1 MPDQNSRQ
9 HLRRGWPLLLLLT
22 TFFFLPYSTPAP
34 TVKQSLQTFSM
45 YHRAGFF
52 SLWDAVL
59 VFALV
64 AVLFRQLR
72 AGQLRFTLGQPA
84 GVWSLFALLILAFCF
99 GLLHVQGTP
108 LGYGTT
114 EARRAV
120 IAFLPAVYLALAY
133 LVAMNC
139 IITPVEALQTLR
151 WLRGL
156 TLLLIG
162 YGLLR
167 FGLILAGEID
177 TMRPFGLPIVLYDQ
191 MTMLYPFLFAVPAWQ
206 LMAHQTNSEAG
217 KPGRLEWLAWAVA
230 VFFIL
235 ISARRFNYLLLAA
248 GLVLVLVAG
257 PWLGWWPVRR
267 SLKFSLHTLAVT
279 AASAV
284 LLSLT
289 MPRWTTGVQQAVQSL
304 DMTSALGRR
313 HGGNIRQAEI
323 HNLFANMERRPYS
336 YLIGM
341 GLGTKWQEIVEQP
354 LDSFSY
360 PKSYL
365 ASSRGWYPQFHLPYL
380 AQLYRFGIL
389 GMSALLL
396 WLVIY
401 LGAHAR
407 GLQRLAAPQM
417 RAFGLGL
424 LLFLIL
430 HLPNLGDSANPTAAI
445 LAGLAMA
452 VLERLPEAPASS
464 SVESRE

>member
-1 MPDQNSRQ
+1 M
-9 HLRRGWPLLLLLT
+9 
-22 TFFFLPYSTPAP
+22 FFFLPYSTPAP

-59 VFALV
+59 AFALV

-84 GVWSLFALLILAFCF
+84 GVWSLFMLLVLAFCF

-120 IAFLPAVYLALAY
+120 IAFLPAVYLALVY
-133 LVAMNC
+133 LLAMNC
-139 IITPVEALQTLR
+139 ILTPTQALQTLR

-191 MTMLYPFLFAVPAWQ
+191 MTLLYPFLFAVPAWQ
-206 LMAHQTNSEAG
+206 LMAPRISLEVER
-217 KPGRLEWLAWAVA
+217 PGRLEWLAWAAA
-230 VFFIL
+230 VFLIL

-248 GLVLVLVAG
+248 GLVLVLTAG
-257 PWLGWWPVRR
+257 PWLGWWPARR
-267 SLKFSLHTLAVT
+267 SLRFSLHTLGVA

-289 MPRWTTGVQQAVQSL
+289 IPRWTTGVRQAVQSL
-304 DMTSALGRR
+304 DMTSAIGRR

-323 HNLFANMERRPYS
+323 QNLFANMDRRPYA

-341 GLGTKWQEIVEQP
+341 GLGTMWQEIVEQP

-389 GMSALLL
+389 GVGVLLL
-396 WLVIY
+396 WLVTY
-401 LGAHAR
+401 VRTRAGTLYQ
-407 GLQRLAAPQM
+407 LTAPQM
-417 RAFGLGL
+417 RAFALGL

-430 HLPNLGDSANPTAAI
+430 HLPNLGDSVNPTAAI
-445 LAGLAMA
+445 MAGLAMA
-452 VLERLPEAPASS
+452 VLERLPAAPTFSPA
-464 SVESRE
+464 ESGE